1 MYISFFQYSS
11 YLWVFR
17 DYCKCLCK
25 ISLSSFF
32 LALRPVRVRHGAA
45 FFVVIRSKAAAMR
58 WQSSRNTSHESA
70 LQVPQHLPLSLQ
82 IRLICMPLEDRIY
95 LRRCARIS
103 TRWTSNCVAINLVL
117 IDLIA
122 LAVMVAHQAYVILPL
137 KAYVILPLK
146 LHKPIA
152 SSQGKCYLR

>member
-1 MYISFFQYSS
+1 
-11 YLWVFR
+11 
-17 DYCKCLCK
+17 
-25 ISLSSFF
+25 
-32 LALRPVRVRHGAA
+32 
-45 FFVVIRSKAAAMR
+45 MR

-152 SSQGKCYLR
+152 SSQGKCYLRYRPKKIKSIVFMELCPYLIYSDLDKNGRLPGQVCGC